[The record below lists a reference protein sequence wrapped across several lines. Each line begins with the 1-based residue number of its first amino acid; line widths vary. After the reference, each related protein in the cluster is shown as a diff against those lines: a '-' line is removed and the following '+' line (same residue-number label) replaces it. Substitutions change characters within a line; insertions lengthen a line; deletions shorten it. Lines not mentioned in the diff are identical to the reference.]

1 MWCHTRHVIVVL
13 DTTVFSSDFTC
24 SGTAWRVLA
33 HASKA
38 WGLQIRVPEVVV
50 AEAVGGYEREIGHA
64 SLALE
69 KVVTKYSGRLGLGQ
83 PFGDLLGSLQE
94 RCRDYQERLTQLIE
108 DLGGSV
114 LAPPDVPHMELARRA
129 ASRRKPCDQKGDGYR
144 DTLNWLL
151 ILEIAQ
157 SSPEETIFWVT
168 DNSTDFANEEKDNLH
183 GDLLEDLEGVG
194 ATSRVR
200 WFSDLSSL
208 LLSLAASHYDESSD
222 DLRNVR
228 DNLQRGAIAEFIN
241 ASVLPS
247 AVKKL
252 VSPRRCALPLDALKP
267 EVLAVQGVQ
276 GLELEV
282 KGAAEQGGAFAEF
295 SFTAETLIGLDLA
308 DTATELPEGFE
319 RGDGVD
325 RSATVLKELGFRGLI
340 ELDSYGRPVS
350 GEVSNI
356 DALIDDPGLEPWKS
370 KGSGLASLQAALS
383 GFQHRNLVD
392 SALLESLRPKIDPG
406 FWDVLRPKIAPGLLD
421 ALRPKIDPKL
431 FGSAVVVPKIWDGL
445 RPQIDPKLFGG
456 PVVDP
461 KIWDALRPQID
472 PKVFEGMFPTV
483 NALKRIADSS
493 AFASSFRFS
502 AAQADLD
509 DEGGDVEEI
518 SGEEGDG
525 DASDV

>member
-1 MWCHTRHVIVVL
+1 MIVIL

-64 SLALE
+64 SLALDR
-69 KVVTKYSGRLGLGQ
+69 VATKYSGRLGLGQ
-83 PFGDLLGSLQE
+83 PFEDLLGTLQE
-94 RCRDYQERLTQLIE
+94 RRRDYQERLTQLIE
-108 DLGGSV
+108 DLGGTV

-183 GDLLEDLEGVG
+183 EDLLEDLEGVG
-194 ATSRVR
+194 AASRVR

-222 DLRNVR
+222 DLRNVQ

-241 ASVLPS
+241 VSVLPS
-247 AVKKL
+247 VVKKL

-282 KGAAEQGGAFAEF
+282 KGVAEQGGAFAEF

-325 RSATVLKELGFRGLI
+325 RSATVLKELGFQGLI

-356 DALIDDPGLEPWKS
+356 GALIDDPGLEPWKS
-370 KGSGLASLQAALS
+370 KGSVLASLQAALS
-383 GFQHRNLVD
+383 GLQRHSLVD
-392 SALLESLRPKIDPG
+392 SALLESLPRPKID
-406 FWDVLRPKIAPGLLD
+406 PGLLD

-431 FGSAVVVPKIWDGL
+431 FGSAVVSPKIWDGL

-456 PVVDP
+456 PVVNP
-461 KIWDALRPQID
+461 KILDALRPQID
-472 PKVFEGMFPTV
+472 PKIFEGMFPTV

-493 AFASSFRFS
+493 AFASSFRLS
-502 AAQADLD
+502 AAQTDLD
-509 DEGGDVEEI
+509 DDGGDVEEI

>member
-1 MWCHTRHVIVVL
+1 MIVVL

-83 PFGDLLGSLQE
+83 PFADLLGSLQE
-94 RCRDYQERLTQLIE
+94 RRRGYQERLTRLIE
-108 DLGGSV
+108 DLGGTV
-114 LAPPDVPHMELARRA
+114 LPPPDVPHMELARRA

-151 ILEIAQ
+151 ILEIAE

-183 GDLLEDLEGVG
+183 EDLLEDLEGVG

-282 KGAAEQGGAFAEF
+282 KGVAEQGGAFAEF
-295 SFTAETLIGLDLA
+295 SFTAEALIGLDLA

-319 RGDGVD
+319 RGDGID
-325 RSATVLKELGFRGLI
+325 RSATVLKELGFQGLI

-383 GFQHRNLVD
+383 GLQHHNLVD
-392 SALLESLRPKIDPG
+392 PVLFESLRPKIDPG
-406 FWDVLRPKIAPGLLD
+406 FLDAMRPKIDSGFLDAMRPKIDSGFLDAMRPKIDSGFLDAMRPKIDPGFLDAMRPKIDPGLLD
-421 ALRPKIDPKL
+421 AMRPK
-431 FGSAVVVPKIWDGL
+431 
-445 RPQIDPKLFGG
+445 
-456 PVVDP
+456 
-461 KIWDALRPQID
+461 ID

-483 NALKRIADSS
+483 NAFKRIADSS
-493 AFASSFRFS
+493 AFASAFRLS

-509 DEGGDVEEI
+509 DDGGGVEEI
-518 SGEEGDG
+518 SEEEGDG

>member
-183 GDLLEDLEGVG
+183 GDLLEDLEGW
-194 ATSRVR
+194 VR
-200 WFSDLSSL
+200 L
-208 LLSLAASHYDESSD
+208 
-222 DLRNVR
+222 V
-228 DNLQRGAIAEFIN
+228 EF
-241 ASVLPS
+241 A
-247 AVKKL
+247 
-252 VSPRRCALPLDALKP
+252 
-267 EVLAVQGVQ
+267 G
-276 GLELEV
+276 
-282 KGAAEQGGAFAEF
+282 
-295 SFTAETLIGLDLA
+295 
-308 DTATELPEGFE
+308 
-319 RGDGVD
+319 
-325 RSATVLKELGFRGLI
+325 SATCR
-340 ELDSYGRPVS
+340 
-350 GEVSNI
+350 
-356 DALIDDPGLEPWKS
+356 
-370 KGSGLASLQAALS
+370 
-383 GFQHRNLVD
+383 
-392 SALLESLRPKIDPG
+392 
-406 FWDVLRPKIAPGLLD
+406 
-421 ALRPKIDPKL
+421 
-431 FGSAVVVPKIWDGL
+431 
-445 RPQIDPKLFGG
+445 
-456 PVVDP
+456 
-461 KIWDALRPQID
+461 
-472 PKVFEGMFPTV
+472 
-483 NALKRIADSS
+483 
-493 AFASSFRFS
+493 AFCCHWPHLTMMNR
-502 AAQADLD
+502 LTIC
-509 DEGGDVEEI
+509 GT
-518 SGEEGDG
+518 
-525 DASDV
+525 